1 MAKNRTNKSRYP
13 SRYSPNGWVS
23 APQYITELVC
33 EKKAQ
38 KEKKELPMK
47 FWEIKEWCKYY
58 RYQITIAN
66 KLIKEFGE
74 ESVIAALRDN
84 RCWSTYSLR
93 SPFLKKIIEEK
104 SKEVIERPAN
114 TEYNIKDSEEVKHK
128 TNNTKK
134 SIISKLRDLDE

>member
-47 FWEIKEWCKYY
+47 FWEIKDWCKYY

-74 ESVIAALRDN
+74 EAVIAALKDN

-93 SPFLKKIIEEK
+93 SPFLKKVIEEK
-104 SKEVIERPAN
+104 SKEVIERPEN